1 MRRFEIQIISR
12 LRGLPSAA
20 QLRRWLA
27 AAVAMPAEIT
37 LRVVNGAEARVLN
50 RDYRDRDY
58 ATNVLTFAY
67 GGTPLVA
74 DIVLCAPVLA
84 REAREQGKALLAH
97 YAHMCIHGALH
108 ASGMDHRKRA
118 QAVAMENREVEI
130 LGTLG
135 FDDPYSSRA
144 WPRGSAGSG
153 RKRGACRAPSCTKC
167 QRSSRQS
174 RVLSTT

>member
-1 MRRFEIQIISR
+1 MQRFEIQIISR
-12 LRGLPSAA
+12 LRGLPRAA

-27 AAVAMPAEIT
+27 AAIATPAEIT

-108 ASGMDHRKRA
+108 ASGMDHRKPA

-135 FDDPYSSRA
+135 FDDPYVVAPGRVAAPEAGASAAPAVRRHARSANDRRGNRA
-144 WPRGSAGSG
+144 
-153 RKRGACRAPSCTKC
+153 C
-167 QRSSRQS
+167 
-174 RVLSTT
+174 

>member
-1 MRRFEIQIISR
+1 MQRFEIQIISR

-27 AAVAMPAEIT
+27 AAIATPAEIT

-50 RDYRDRDY
+50 RDYRKRDY

-97 YAHMCIHGALH
+97 YAHLCIHGALH
-108 ASGMDHRKRA
+108 AGGMDHRKPA

-135 FDDPYSSRA
+135 FDDPYVLA
-144 WPRGSAGSG
+144 PG
-153 RKRGACRAPSCTKC
+153 RKALSQAGASAAPAVRRHARSVNDRRGNRAC
-167 QRSSRQS
+167 
-174 RVLSTT
+174 